1 MAAAPKGCTL
11 KGVRV
16 ALLIMWL
23 AAGLFLLAG
32 CGTTE
37 RLVEVRVPVPVA
49 CQVAE
54 PARPMMDTDGLALDA
69 AVDVQARAMR
79 AEIERREG
87 YEGELRAALSACRTL
102 GPTK

>member
-1 MAAAPKGCTL
+1 MKGA
-11 KGVRV
+11 RV

-32 CGTTE
+32 CSTSP
-37 RLVEVRVPVPVA
+37 RVVEVPVAVPVP

-54 PARPMMDTDGLALDA
+54 PARPMMDTDTVQVDA
-69 AVDVQARAMR
+69 PVDVQARAMR

-87 YEGELRAALSACRTL
+87 YEGQLRAALGACRTI
-102 GPTK
+102 GAPK